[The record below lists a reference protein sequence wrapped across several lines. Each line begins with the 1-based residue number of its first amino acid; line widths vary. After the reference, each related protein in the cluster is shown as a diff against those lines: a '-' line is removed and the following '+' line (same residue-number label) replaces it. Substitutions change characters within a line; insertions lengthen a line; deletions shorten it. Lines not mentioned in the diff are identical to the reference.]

1 MPFST
6 ETEQIKKF
14 ENDEVAQH
22 YFEVLRT
29 LISKKSIFAQQVGL
43 QEVANY
49 LGEIFTAAGAKV
61 MIDDSYTAPFV
72 LAEFLSSNPAAKTII
87 FYNHYDTVPAD
98 DDQPWTNDPFTLSVH
113 YGVMYGR
120 GVDDDKG
127 HITARLT
134 AVRKYIREHGD
145 LPVNIIF
152 MMEGAEESASTDLD
166 KYLAKHRKRLRGA
179 DLLVWEQ
186 GSRNN
191 LGQLEISGGNKGI
204 VTFDMTVKSA
214 DVDIHSSFGGVINS
228 APWYLLNAL
237 SSLRSP
243 DGRILVEGIHEQV
256 QEPNERELAL
266 IEEYA
271 LRTPEEL
278 SQVYGLKLPV
288 LLDGRKEFL
297 RRFYFE
303 PSLNIEGFGSGY
315 QGQGVK
321 TILPSDAQAKME
333 VRLVPGLVP
342 QDVLDKIRQQLD
354 KNGYPAVEL
363 TYTLGEMS
371 YRSDMSAPSI
381 LNLIELAKDYYQEG
395 VSVLPTSAGTGP
407 MHTVYEA
414 LEVPMAAFGL
424 GNANSR
430 DHGGDENVKIAD
442 YYTHIELIQDLIG
455 SYRQAN

>member
-6 ETEQIKKF
+6 ESEQIKKF

-29 LISKKSIFAQQVGL
+29 LISKKSIFAQQIGL
-43 QEVANY
+43 KEVATY

-72 LAEFLSSNPAAKTII
+72 LAEFQSDNPEAKTII
-87 FYNHYDTVPAD
+87 FYHHYDTVPAD
-98 DDQPWTNDPFTLSVH
+98 NDQPWTNDPFTLSVH

-134 AVRKYIREHGD
+134 AVRKYIREQGS

-166 KYLAKHRKRLRGA
+166 KYLTKHKKQLRGA

-186 GSRNN
+186 GTRNN

-204 VTFDMTVKSA
+204 VTFDMSVRSA
-214 DVDIHSSFGGVINS
+214 EVDIHSSYGGVINS
-228 APWYLLNAL
+228 ASWYLMDAI
-237 SSLRSP
+237 SSLRSA
-243 DGRILVEGIHEQV
+243 DGRILVEGIYEQV

-266 IEEYA
+266 IAQYA
-271 LRTPEEL
+271 LKTPEEL
-278 SQVYGLKLPV
+278 KEIYGLQLPV
-288 LLDGRKEFL
+288 LKEDRQEFL

-303 PSLNIEGFGSGY
+303 PAINIEGFGSGY

-321 TILPSDAQAKME
+321 TILPAYASAKME
-333 VRLVPGLVP
+333 VRLVPGLEP
-342 QDVLDKIRQQLD
+342 HDVLDKISKQLD
-354 KNGYPAVEL
+354 KNGYDKVEL

-381 LNLIELAKDYYQEG
+381 LNVIELAKDFYPEG
-395 VSVLPTSAGTGP
+395 ISVLPTSAGTGP
-407 MHTVYEA
+407 MHTVFEA

-442 YYTHIELIQDLIG
+442 YYTHIELIKELIR
-455 SYRQAN
+455 SYEQ

>member
-29 LISKKSIFAQQVGL
+29 LISKKSIFAQQIGL

-72 LAEFLSSNPAAKTII
+72 LAEFLSSNPAAKTVI

-134 AVRKYIREHGD
+134 AVRKYVREHGD

-166 KYLAKHRKRLRGA
+166 KYLAKHRKRLQGA

-228 APWYLLNAL
+228 ASWYLLNAL

-288 LLDGRKEFL
+288 LLDERKEFL

-333 VRLVPGLVP
+333 VRLVPGLEP
-342 QDVLDKIRQQLD
+342 EDVLDKIRQQLD
-354 KNGYPAVEL
+354 KNGYPAVKL

-381 LNLIELAKDYYQEG
+381 LNLIELAKDFYREG
-395 VSVLPTSAGTGP
+395 ISVLPTSAGTGP

-455 SYRQAN
+455 SYRQAD

>member
-6 ETEQIKKF
+6 ESEQIKKF
-14 ENDEVAQH
+14 ENDEVTQH

-29 LISKKSIFAQQVGL
+29 LISKKSIFAQQIGL
-43 QEVANY
+43 EEVATY

-72 LAEFLSSNPAAKTII
+72 LAEFQSDNPEAKTII
-87 FYNHYDTVPAD
+87 FYHHYDTVPAD
-98 DDQPWTNDPFTLSVH
+98 NDQPWTNDPFTLSVH

-134 AVRKYIREHGD
+134 AVRKYIREHGS

-166 KYLAKHRKRLRGA
+166 KYLAKHKRHLRGA

-186 GSRNN
+186 GTRNN

-204 VTFDMTVKSA
+204 VTFDMSVRSA
-214 DVDIHSSFGGVINS
+214 EVDIHSSYGGVINS
-228 APWYLLNAL
+228 ASWYLMDAI
-237 SSLRSP
+237 SSLRSA
-243 DGRILVEGIHEQV
+243 DGRILVEGIYEQV

-266 IEEYA
+266 IAQYA
-271 LRTPEEL
+271 LKTPEEL
-278 SQVYGLKLPV
+278 KEIYGLQLPV
-288 LLDGRKEFL
+288 LKEDRQEFL

-303 PSLNIEGFGSGY
+303 PAINIEGFGSGY

-321 TILPSDAQAKME
+321 TILPAYASAKME
-333 VRLVPGLVP
+333 VRLVPGLEP
-342 QDVLDKIRQQLD
+342 HDVLDKIRKQLD
-354 KNGYPAVEL
+354 KNGYDKVEL

-381 LNLIELAKDYYQEG
+381 LNVIELAKDFYPEG
-395 VSVLPTSAGTGP
+395 ISVLPTSAGTGP
-407 MHTVYEA
+407 MHTVFEA

-442 YYTHIELIQDLIG
+442 YYTHIELIKELIR
-455 SYRQAN
+455 SYEQ

>member
-6 ETEQIKKF
+6 ESEQIKKF

-29 LISKKSIFAQQVGL
+29 LISKKSIFAQQIGL
-43 QEVANY
+43 KEVATY

-72 LAEFLSSNPAAKTII
+72 LAEFQSDNPEAKTII
-87 FYNHYDTVPAD
+87 FYHHYDTVPAD
-98 DDQPWTNDPFTLSVH
+98 NDQPWTNDPFTLSVH

-134 AVRKYIREHGD
+134 AVRKYIRENGS

-166 KYLAKHRKRLRGA
+166 KYLAKHKKHLRGA

-186 GSRNN
+186 GTRNN

-204 VTFDMTVKSA
+204 VTFDMSVRSA
-214 DVDIHSSFGGVINS
+214 EVDIHSSYGGIINS
-228 APWYLLNAL
+228 ASWYLMDAI
-237 SSLRSP
+237 SSLRSA
-243 DGRILVEGIHEQV
+243 DGRILVEGIYEQV

-266 IEEYA
+266 IAQYA
-271 LRTPEEL
+271 LKTPEEL
-278 SQVYGLKLPV
+278 KEIYGLQLPV
-288 LLDGRKEFL
+288 LKEDRQEFL

-303 PSLNIEGFGSGY
+303 PAINIEGFGSGY

-321 TILPSDAQAKME
+321 TILPAYASAKME
-333 VRLVPGLVP
+333 VRLVPGLEP
-342 QDVLDKIRQQLD
+342 HDVLDKIRKQLD
-354 KNGYPAVEL
+354 KNGYDRVEL

-381 LNLIELAKDYYQEG
+381 LNVIELAKDFYPEG
-395 VSVLPTSAGTGP
+395 ISVLPTSAGTGP
-407 MHTVYEA
+407 MHTVFEA

-442 YYTHIELIQDLIG
+442 YYTHIELIKELIR
-455 SYRQAN
+455 SYEQ

>member
-6 ETEQIKKF
+6 ESEQIKKF

-29 LISKKSIFAQQVGL
+29 LISKKSIFAQQIGL
-43 QEVANY
+43 KEVATY

-72 LAEFLSSNPAAKTII
+72 LAEFQSDNPEAKTII
-87 FYNHYDTVPAD
+87 FYHHYDTVPAD
-98 DDQPWTNDPFTLSVH
+98 NDQPWTNDPFTLSVH

-134 AVRKYIREHGD
+134 AVRKYIREQGS

-166 KYLAKHRKRLRGA
+166 KYLAKHKKHLRGA

-186 GSRNN
+186 GTRNN

-204 VTFDMTVKSA
+204 VTFDMSVRSA
-214 DVDIHSSFGGVINS
+214 EVDIHSSYGGVINS
-228 APWYLLNAL
+228 ASWYLMDAI
-237 SSLRSP
+237 SSLRSA
-243 DGRILVEGIHEQV
+243 DGRILVEGIYEQV

-266 IEEYA
+266 IAQYA
-271 LRTPEEL
+271 LKTPEEL
-278 SQVYGLKLPV
+278 KEIYGLQLPV
-288 LLDGRKEFL
+288 LKEDRQEFL

-303 PSLNIEGFGSGY
+303 PAINIEGFGSGY

-321 TILPSDAQAKME
+321 TILPAYASAKME
-333 VRLVPGLVP
+333 VRLVPGLEP
-342 QDVLDKIRQQLD
+342 HDVLDKIRKQLD
-354 KNGYPAVEL
+354 KNGYDKVEL

-381 LNLIELAKDYYQEG
+381 LNVIELAKDFYPEG
-395 VSVLPTSAGTGP
+395 ISVLPTSAGTGP
-407 MHTVYEA
+407 MHTVFEA

-442 YYTHIELIQDLIG
+442 YYTHIELIKELIR
-455 SYRQAN
+455 SYEQ

>member
-6 ETEQIKKF
+6 ESEQIKKF

-29 LISKKSIFAQQVGL
+29 LISKKSIFAQQIGL
-43 QEVANY
+43 KKVATY

-72 LAEFLSSNPAAKTII
+72 LAEFQSDNPKAKTII
-87 FYNHYDTVPAD
+87 FYHHYDTVPAD
-98 DDQPWTNDPFTLSVH
+98 NDQPWTNDPFTLSVH

-134 AVRKYIREHGD
+134 AVRKYIREHGS

-166 KYLAKHRKRLRGA
+166 KYLVKHKKHLRGA

-186 GSRNN
+186 GTRNN

-204 VTFDMTVKSA
+204 VTFDMSVRSA
-214 DVDIHSSFGGVINS
+214 EVDIHSSYGGVINS
-228 APWYLLNAL
+228 ASWYLMDAI
-237 SSLRSP
+237 SSLRSV
-243 DGRILVEGIHEQV
+243 DGRILVEGIYEQV

-266 IEEYA
+266 IAQYA
-271 LRTPEEL
+271 LKTPEEL
-278 SQVYGLKLPV
+278 KEIYGLQLPV
-288 LLDGRKEFL
+288 LKEDRQEFL

-303 PSLNIEGFGSGY
+303 PAINIEGFGSGY

-321 TILPSDAQAKME
+321 TILPAYASAKME
-333 VRLVPGLVP
+333 VRLVPGLEP
-342 QDVLDKIRQQLD
+342 HDVLDKIRKQLD
-354 KNGYPAVEL
+354 KNGYDKVEL

-381 LNLIELAKDYYQEG
+381 LNVIELAKDFYPEG
-395 VSVLPTSAGTGP
+395 ISVLPTSAGTGP
-407 MHTVYEA
+407 MHTVFEA

-442 YYTHIELIQDLIG
+442 YYTHIELIKELIR
-455 SYRQAN
+455 SYEQ

>member
-6 ETEQIKKF
+6 ESEQIKKF

-29 LISKKSIFAQQVGL
+29 LISKKSIFAQQIGL
-43 QEVANY
+43 KEVATY

-72 LAEFLSSNPAAKTII
+72 LAEFQSDNPEAKTII
-87 FYNHYDTVPAD
+87 FYHHYDTVPAD
-98 DDQPWTNDPFTLSVH
+98 NDQPWTNDPFTLSVH
-113 YGVMYGR
+113 YGVIYGR

-134 AVRKYIREHGD
+134 AVRKYIREHGS

-166 KYLAKHRKRLRGA
+166 KYLAKHKKHLRGA

-186 GSRNN
+186 GTRNN

-204 VTFDMTVKSA
+204 VTFDMSVRSA
-214 DVDIHSSFGGVINS
+214 EVDIHSSYGGVINS
-228 APWYLLNAL
+228 ASWYLMDAI
-237 SSLRSP
+237 SSLRSA
-243 DGRILVEGIHEQV
+243 DGRILVEGIYEQV

-266 IEEYA
+266 IAQYA
-271 LRTPEEL
+271 LKTPEEL
-278 SQVYGLKLPV
+278 KEIYGLQLPV
-288 LLDGRKEFL
+288 LKEDRQEFL

-303 PSLNIEGFGSGY
+303 PAINIEGFGSGY

-321 TILPSDAQAKME
+321 TILPAYASAKME
-333 VRLVPGLVP
+333 VRLVPGLEP
-342 QDVLDKIRQQLD
+342 HDVLDKIRKQLD
-354 KNGYPAVEL
+354 KNGYDKVEL

-381 LNLIELAKDYYQEG
+381 LNVIELAKDFYPEG
-395 VSVLPTSAGTGP
+395 ISVLPTSAGTGP
-407 MHTVYEA
+407 MHTVFEA

-442 YYTHIELIQDLIG
+442 YYTHIELIKELIR
-455 SYRQAN
+455 SYEQ

>member
-6 ETEQIKKF
+6 ESEQIKKF

-29 LISKKSIFAQQVGL
+29 LISKKSIFAQQIGL
-43 QEVANY
+43 KEVATY

-72 LAEFLSSNPAAKTII
+72 LAEFQSDNPEARTII
-87 FYNHYDTVPAD
+87 FYHHYDTVPAD
-98 DDQPWTNDPFTLSVH
+98 NDQPWTNDPFTLSVH

-134 AVRKYIREHGD
+134 AVRKYIREHGS

-166 KYLAKHRKRLRGA
+166 KYLAKHKKHLRGA

-186 GSRNN
+186 GTRNN

-204 VTFDMTVKSA
+204 VTFDMSVSSA
-214 DVDIHSSFGGVINS
+214 EVDIHSSYGGVINS
-228 APWYLLNAL
+228 ASWYLMDAI
-237 SSLRSP
+237 SSLRSA
-243 DGRILVEGIHEQV
+243 DGQILVEGIYEQV

-266 IEEYA
+266 IAQYA
-271 LRTPEEL
+271 LKTPEEL
-278 SQVYGLKLPV
+278 KEIYGLQLPV
-288 LLDGRKEFL
+288 LKEDRQEFL

-303 PSLNIEGFGSGY
+303 PAINIEGFGSGY

-321 TILPSDAQAKME
+321 TILPAYASAKME
-333 VRLVPGLVP
+333 VRLVPGLEP
-342 QDVLDKIRQQLD
+342 HNVLDKIRKQLD
-354 KNGYPAVEL
+354 KNGYDKVEL

-381 LNLIELAKDYYQEG
+381 LNVIELAKDFYPEG
-395 VSVLPTSAGTGP
+395 ISVLPTSAGTGP
-407 MHTVYEA
+407 MHTVFEA

-442 YYTHIELIQDLIG
+442 YYTHIELIKELIR
-455 SYRQAN
+455 SYEQ

>member
-6 ETEQIKKF
+6 ESEQIKKF

-29 LISKKSIFAQQVGL
+29 LISKKSIFAQQIGL
-43 QEVANY
+43 KEVATY

-72 LAEFLSSNPAAKTII
+72 LAEFQSDNPEAKTII
-87 FYNHYDTVPAD
+87 FYHHYDTVPAD
-98 DDQPWTNDPFTLSVH
+98 NDQPWTNDPFTLSVH

-134 AVRKYIREHGD
+134 AVRKYIREHGS
-145 LPVNIIF
+145 LPVNIVF

-166 KYLAKHRKRLRGA
+166 KYLAKHKKRLRGA

-186 GSRNN
+186 GTRNN

-204 VTFDMTVKSA
+204 VTFDMSVRSA
-214 DVDIHSSFGGVINS
+214 EVDIHSSYGGIINS
-228 APWYLLNAL
+228 ASWYLMDAI
-237 SSLRSP
+237 SSLRSA
-243 DGRILVEGIHEQV
+243 DGRILVEGIYEQV

-266 IEEYA
+266 IDQYA
-271 LRTPEEL
+271 LKTPEEL
-278 SQVYGLKLPV
+278 KEIYGLQLPV
-288 LLDGRKEFL
+288 LKEDRQEFL

-303 PSLNIEGFGSGY
+303 PAINIEGFGSGY

-321 TILPSDAQAKME
+321 TILPAHASAKME
-333 VRLVPGLVP
+333 VRLVPGLEP
-342 QDVLDKIRQQLD
+342 YDVLDKIRKQLD
-354 KNGYPAVEL
+354 KNGYDQVEL

-371 YRSDMSAPSI
+371 YRSNMSAPSI
-381 LNLIELAKDYYQEG
+381 LNVIELAKDFYPEG
-395 VSVLPTSAGTGP
+395 ISVLPTSAGTGP
-407 MHTVYEA
+407 MHTVFEA

-442 YYTHIELIQDLIG
+442 YYTHIELIKELIR
-455 SYRQAN
+455 SYEQ

>member
-6 ETEQIKKF
+6 ESEQIKKF

-29 LISKKSIFAQQVGL
+29 LISKKSIFAQQIGL
-43 QEVANY
+43 KEVATY

-61 MIDDSYTAPFV
+61 TIDDSYTAPFV
-72 LAEFLSSNPAAKTII
+72 LAEFQSDNPEAKTII
-87 FYNHYDTVPAD
+87 FYHHYDTVPAD
-98 DDQPWTNDPFTLSVH
+98 NDQPWTNDPFTLSVH

-134 AVRKYIREHGD
+134 AVRKYIREQGS

-166 KYLAKHRKRLRGA
+166 KYLAKHKKHLRGA

-186 GSRNN
+186 GTRNN

-204 VTFDMTVKSA
+204 VTFDMSVRSA
-214 DVDIHSSFGGVINS
+214 EVDIHSSYGGIINS
-228 APWYLLNAL
+228 ASWYLMDAI
-237 SSLRSP
+237 SSLRSA
-243 DGRILVEGIHEQV
+243 DGRILVEGIYEQV

-266 IEEYA
+266 IAQYA
-271 LRTPEEL
+271 LKTPEEL
-278 SQVYGLKLPV
+278 KEIYGLQLPV
-288 LLDGRKEFL
+288 LKEDRQEFL

-303 PSLNIEGFGSGY
+303 PAINIEGFGSGY

-321 TILPSDAQAKME
+321 TILPAYASAKME
-333 VRLVPGLVP
+333 VRLVPGLEP
-342 QDVLDKIRQQLD
+342 HDVLDKIRKQLD
-354 KNGYPAVEL
+354 KNGYDKVEL

-381 LNLIELAKDYYQEG
+381 LNVIELAKDFYPEG
-395 VSVLPTSAGTGP
+395 ISVLPTSAGTGP
-407 MHTVYEA
+407 MHTVFEA

-442 YYTHIELIQDLIG
+442 YYTHIELIKELIR
-455 SYRQAN
+455 SYEQ

>member
-98 DDQPWTNDPFTLSVH
+98 DDQPWTNNPFTLSVH

-166 KYLAKHRKRLRGA
+166 KYLSKHRKRLRGA

-204 VTFDMTVKSA
+204 VTFDMTIKSA

-228 APWYLLNAL
+228 ASWYLLNAL

-243 DGRILVEGIHEQV
+243 DGHILVEGIYEQV
-256 QEPNERELAL
+256 QEPNEREMAL

-288 LLDGRKEFL
+288 LLDERKEFL

-321 TILPSDAQAKME
+321 TILPSEAQAKME
-333 VRLVPGLVP
+333 VRLVPGLEP
-342 QDVLDKIRQQLD
+342 EDVLDKIRQQLD
-354 KNGYPAVEL
+354 KNGYPAVKL

-395 VSVLPTSAGTGP
+395 ISVLPTSAGTGP

-442 YYTHIELIQDLIG
+442 YYTHIELIQELIG
-455 SYRQAN
+455 SYRRAD

>member
-6 ETEQIKKF
+6 ESEQIKKF

-29 LISKKSIFAQQVGL
+29 LISKKSIFAQQIGL
-43 QEVANY
+43 KEVATY

-72 LAEFLSSNPAAKTII
+72 LAEFQSDNPEAKTII

-98 DDQPWTNDPFTLSVH
+98 NDQPWTNDPFTLSVH

-134 AVRKYIREHGD
+134 AVRKYIREHGS

-166 KYLAKHRKRLRGA
+166 KYLAKHKKHLRGA

-186 GSRNN
+186 GTRNN

-204 VTFDMTVKSA
+204 VTFDMSVRSA
-214 DVDIHSSFGGVINS
+214 EVDIHSSYGGVINS
-228 APWYLLNAL
+228 ASWYLMDAI
-237 SSLRSP
+237 SSLRSA
-243 DGRILVEGIHEQV
+243 DGRILVEGIYEQV

-266 IEEYA
+266 IAQYA
-271 LRTPEEL
+271 LKTPEEL
-278 SQVYGLKLPV
+278 KEIYGLQLPV
-288 LLDGRKEFL
+288 LKEDRQEFL

-303 PSLNIEGFGSGY
+303 PAINIEGFGSGY

-321 TILPSDAQAKME
+321 TILPAYASAKME
-333 VRLVPGLVP
+333 VRLVPGLEP
-342 QDVLDKIRQQLD
+342 HDVLDKIRKQLD
-354 KNGYPAVEL
+354 KNGYGKVEL

-381 LNLIELAKDYYQEG
+381 LNVIELAKDFYPEG
-395 VSVLPTSAGTGP
+395 ISVLPTSAGTGP
-407 MHTVYEA
+407 MHTVFEA

-442 YYTHIELIQDLIG
+442 YYTHIELIKELIR
-455 SYRQAN
+455 SYEQ

>member
-6 ETEQIKKF
+6 ESEQIKKF

-29 LISKKSIFAQQVGL
+29 LISKKSIFAQQIGL
-43 QEVANY
+43 KEVAAY

-72 LAEFLSSNPAAKTII
+72 LAEFQSDNPEAKTII
-87 FYNHYDTVPAD
+87 FYHHYDTVPAD
-98 DDQPWTNDPFTLSVH
+98 NDQPWTNDPFTLSVH

-134 AVRKYIREHGD
+134 AVRKYIREHGS

-166 KYLAKHRKRLRGA
+166 KYLAKHKKHLRGA

-186 GSRNN
+186 GTRNN

-204 VTFDMTVKSA
+204 VTFDMSVRSA
-214 DVDIHSSFGGVINS
+214 EVDIHSSYGGVINS
-228 APWYLLNAL
+228 ASWYLMDAI
-237 SSLRSP
+237 SSLRSA
-243 DGRILVEGIHEQV
+243 DGRILVEGIYEQV

-266 IEEYA
+266 IAQYA
-271 LRTPEEL
+271 LKTPEEL
-278 SQVYGLKLPV
+278 KEIYGLQLPV
-288 LLDGRKEFL
+288 LKEDRQEFL

-303 PSLNIEGFGSGY
+303 PAINIEGFGSGY

-321 TILPSDAQAKME
+321 TILPAYASAKME
-333 VRLVPGLVP
+333 VRLVPGLEP
-342 QDVLDKIRQQLD
+342 HDVLDKIRKQLD
-354 KNGYPAVEL
+354 KNGYDKVEL

-381 LNLIELAKDYYQEG
+381 LNVIELAKDFYPEG
-395 VSVLPTSAGTGP
+395 ISVLPTSAGTGP
-407 MHTVYEA
+407 MHTVFEA

-442 YYTHIELIQDLIG
+442 YYTHIELIKELIR
-455 SYRQAN
+455 SYEQ

>member
-61 MIDDSYTAPFV
+61 MIDDSYTAPFI

-179 DLLVWEQ
+179 DLLIWEQ
-186 GSRNN
+186 GSCNN

-228 APWYLLNAL
+228 ASWYLLNAL

-243 DGRILVEGIHEQV
+243 DGRILVEGIYELV

-266 IEEYA
+266 IEQYA
-271 LRTPEEL
+271 LRTPAEL

-288 LLDGRKEFL
+288 LLDERKEFL

-333 VRLVPGLVP
+333 VRLVPGLEP
-342 QDVLDKIRQQLD
+342 QDALDKIHQQLD

-395 VSVLPTSAGTGP
+395 ISVLPTSAGTGP
-407 MHTVYEA
+407 MYTVYEA

-442 YYTHIELIQDLIG
+442 YYTHIELIQELIG
-455 SYRQAN
+455 SYRRAD

>member
-6 ETEQIKKF
+6 ESEQIKKF

-29 LISKKSIFAQQVGL
+29 LISKKSIFAQQIGL
-43 QEVANY
+43 KEVATY

-72 LAEFLSSNPAAKTII
+72 LAEFQSDNPEAKTII
-87 FYNHYDTVPAD
+87 FYHHYDTVPAD
-98 DDQPWTNDPFTLSVH
+98 NDQPWTNDPFTLSVH

-134 AVRKYIREHGD
+134 AVRKYIREHGS

-166 KYLAKHRKRLRGA
+166 KYLAKHKKHLRGA

-186 GSRNN
+186 GTRNN

-204 VTFDMTVKSA
+204 VTFDMSVRSA
-214 DVDIHSSFGGVINS
+214 EVDIHSSYGGVINS
-228 APWYLLNAL
+228 ASWYLMDAI
-237 SSLRSP
+237 SSLRSV
-243 DGRILVEGIHEQV
+243 DGRILVEGIYEQV

-266 IEEYA
+266 IAQYA
-271 LRTPEEL
+271 LKTPEEL
-278 SQVYGLKLPV
+278 KEIYGLQLPV
-288 LLDGRKEFL
+288 LKEDRQEFL

-303 PSLNIEGFGSGY
+303 PAINIEGFGSGY

-321 TILPSDAQAKME
+321 TILPAYASAKME
-333 VRLVPGLVP
+333 VRLVPGLEP
-342 QDVLDKIRQQLD
+342 HDVLDKIRKQLD
-354 KNGYPAVEL
+354 KNGYDKVEL

-381 LNLIELAKDYYQEG
+381 LNVIELAKDFYPEG
-395 VSVLPTSAGTGP
+395 ISVLPTSAGTGP
-407 MHTVYEA
+407 MHTVFEA

-442 YYTHIELIQDLIG
+442 YYTHIELIKELIR
-455 SYRQAN
+455 SYEQ

>member
-14 ENDEVAQH
+14 EHDEVAQH

-228 APWYLLNAL
+228 ASWYLLNAL

-243 DGRILVEGIHEQV
+243 DGRILVEGIHEQI
-256 QEPNERELAL
+256 QAPNERELAL

-288 LLDGRKEFL
+288 LLDERKEFL

-333 VRLVPGLVP
+333 VRLVPGLEP
-342 QDVLDKIRQQLD
+342 EDVLDKIRQQLD
-354 KNGYPAVEL
+354 KNGYPAVKL

-395 VSVLPTSAGTGP
+395 ISVLPTSAGTGP

-442 YYTHIELIQDLIG
+442 YYTHIELIQELIG
-455 SYRQAN
+455 SYRRAD

>member
-6 ETEQIKKF
+6 ESEQIKKF

-29 LISKKSIFAQQVGL
+29 LISKKSIFAQQIGL
-43 QEVANY
+43 KEVATY

-72 LAEFLSSNPAAKTII
+72 LAEFQSDNPEAKTII
-87 FYNHYDTVPAD
+87 FYHHYDTVPAD
-98 DDQPWTNDPFTLSVH
+98 NDQPWTNDPFTLSVH

-134 AVRKYIREHGD
+134 AVRKYIREHGS

-166 KYLAKHRKRLRGA
+166 KYLAKHKRHLRGA

-186 GSRNN
+186 GTRNN

-204 VTFDMTVKSA
+204 VTFDMSVRSA
-214 DVDIHSSFGGVINS
+214 EVDIHSSYGGVINS
-228 APWYLLNAL
+228 ASWYLMDAI
-237 SSLRSP
+237 SSLRSA
-243 DGRILVEGIHEQV
+243 DGQILVEGIYEQV

-266 IEEYA
+266 IAQYA
-271 LRTPEEL
+271 LKTPEEL
-278 SQVYGLKLPV
+278 KEIYGLQLPV
-288 LLDGRKEFL
+288 LKEDRQEFL

-303 PSLNIEGFGSGY
+303 PAINIEGFGSGY

-321 TILPSDAQAKME
+321 TILPAYASAKME
-333 VRLVPGLVP
+333 VRLVPGLEP
-342 QDVLDKIRQQLD
+342 HDVLDKIRKQLD
-354 KNGYPAVEL
+354 KNGYDKVEL

-381 LNLIELAKDYYQEG
+381 LNVIELAKDFYPEG
-395 VSVLPTSAGTGP
+395 ISVLPTSAGTGP
-407 MHTVYEA
+407 MHTVFEA

-442 YYTHIELIQDLIG
+442 YYTHIELIKELIR
-455 SYRQAN
+455 SYEQ

>member
-6 ETEQIKKF
+6 ESEQIKKF

-29 LISKKSIFAQQVGL
+29 LISKKSIFAQQIGL
-43 QEVANY
+43 KEVATY
-49 LGEIFTAAGAKV
+49 LGEIFTAVGAKV

-72 LAEFLSSNPAAKTII
+72 LAEFQSDNPEAKTII
-87 FYNHYDTVPAD
+87 FYHHYDTVPAD
-98 DDQPWTNDPFTLSVH
+98 NDQPWTNDPFTLSVH

-134 AVRKYIREHGD
+134 AVRKYIRENGS

-166 KYLAKHRKRLRGA
+166 KYLAKHKKHLRGA

-186 GSRNN
+186 GTRNN

-204 VTFDMTVKSA
+204 VTFDMSVRSA
-214 DVDIHSSFGGVINS
+214 EVDIHSSYGGVINS
-228 APWYLLNAL
+228 ASWYLMDAI
-237 SSLRSP
+237 SSLRSA
-243 DGRILVEGIHEQV
+243 DGRILVEGIYEQV

-266 IEEYA
+266 IAQYA
-271 LRTPEEL
+271 LKTPEEL
-278 SQVYGLKLPV
+278 KEIYGLQLPV
-288 LLDGRKEFL
+288 LKEDRQEFL

-303 PSLNIEGFGSGY
+303 PAINIEGFGSGY

-321 TILPSDAQAKME
+321 TILPAYASAKME
-333 VRLVPGLVP
+333 VRLVPGIEP
-342 QDVLDKIRQQLD
+342 HDVLDKIRKQLD
-354 KNGYPAVEL
+354 KNGYDKVEL

-381 LNLIELAKDYYQEG
+381 LNVIELAKDFYPEG
-395 VSVLPTSAGTGP
+395 ISVLPTSAGTGP
-407 MHTVYEA
+407 MHTVFEA

-442 YYTHIELIQDLIG
+442 YYTHIELIKELIR
-455 SYRQAN
+455 SYEQ

>member
-72 LAEFLSSNPAAKTII
+72 LAEFLSSNPAAKTVI

-134 AVRKYIREHGD
+134 AVRKYVREHGD

-228 APWYLLNAL
+228 ASWYLLNAL

-288 LLDGRKEFL
+288 LLDERKEFL
-297 RRFYFE
+297 RRFCFE

-333 VRLVPGLVP
+333 VRLVPGLEP
-342 QDVLDKIRQQLD
+342 EDVLDKIRQQLD

-414 LEVPMAAFGL
+414 VEVPMAAFGL

-455 SYRQAN
+455 SYRQAD

>member
-6 ETEQIKKF
+6 ESEQIKKF

-29 LISKKSIFAQQVGL
+29 LISKKSIFAQQIGL
-43 QEVANY
+43 KEVATY

-72 LAEFLSSNPAAKTII
+72 LAEFQSDNPEAKTII

-98 DDQPWTNDPFTLSVH
+98 NDQPWTNDPFTLSVH

-134 AVRKYIREHGD
+134 AVRKYIREQGS

-166 KYLAKHRKRLRGA
+166 KYLAKHKKRLRGA

-186 GSRNN
+186 GTRNN

-204 VTFDMTVKSA
+204 VTFDMSVRSA
-214 DVDIHSSFGGVINS
+214 EVDIHSSYGGIINS
-228 APWYLLNAL
+228 ASWYLMDAI
-237 SSLRSP
+237 SSLRSA
-243 DGRILVEGIHEQV
+243 DGRILVEGIYEQV

-266 IEEYA
+266 IAQYA
-271 LRTPEEL
+271 LKTPEEL
-278 SQVYGLKLPV
+278 KEIYGLQLPV
-288 LLDGRKEFL
+288 LKEDRQEFL

-303 PSLNIEGFGSGY
+303 PAINIEGFGSGY

-321 TILPSDAQAKME
+321 TILPAHASAKME
-333 VRLVPGLVP
+333 VRLVPGLEP
-342 QDVLDKIRQQLD
+342 HDVLDKIRKQLD
-354 KNGYPAVEL
+354 KNGYDRVEL

-381 LNLIELAKDYYQEG
+381 LNVIELAKDFYPEG
-395 VSVLPTSAGTGP
+395 ISVLPTSAGTGP
-407 MHTVYEA
+407 MHTVFEA

-442 YYTHIELIQDLIG
+442 YYTHIELIKELIR
-455 SYRQAN
+455 SYEQ

>member
-6 ETEQIKKF
+6 ESEQIKKF

-29 LISKKSIFAQQVGL
+29 LISKKSIFAQQIGL
-43 QEVANY
+43 KEVATY

-72 LAEFLSSNPAAKTII
+72 LAEFQSDNPEAKTII
-87 FYNHYDTVPAD
+87 FYHHYDTVPAD
-98 DDQPWTNDPFTLSVH
+98 NDQPWTNDPFTLSVH

-134 AVRKYIREHGD
+134 AVRKYIRENGS

-166 KYLAKHRKRLRGA
+166 KYLAKHKKHLWGA

-186 GSRNN
+186 GTRNN

-204 VTFDMTVKSA
+204 VTFDMSVRSA
-214 DVDIHSSFGGVINS
+214 EVDIHSSYGGVINS
-228 APWYLLNAL
+228 ASWYLMDAI
-237 SSLRSP
+237 SSLRSA
-243 DGRILVEGIHEQV
+243 DSRILVEGIYEQV

-266 IEEYA
+266 IAQYA
-271 LRTPEEL
+271 LKTPEEL
-278 SQVYGLKLPV
+278 KEIYGLQLPV
-288 LLDGRKEFL
+288 LKEDRQEFL

-303 PSLNIEGFGSGY
+303 PAINIEGFGSGY

-321 TILPSDAQAKME
+321 TILPAYASAKME
-333 VRLVPGLVP
+333 VRLVPGLEP
-342 QDVLDKIRQQLD
+342 HDVLDKIRKQLD
-354 KNGYPAVEL
+354 KNGYDKVEL

-381 LNLIELAKDYYQEG
+381 LNVIELAKDFYPEG
-395 VSVLPTSAGTGP
+395 ISVLPTSAGTGP
-407 MHTVYEA
+407 MHTVFEA

-442 YYTHIELIQDLIG
+442 YYTHIELIKELIR
-455 SYRQAN
+455 SYEQ

>member
-61 MIDDSYTAPFV
+61 MIDDSYTAPFI

-228 APWYLLNAL
+228 ASWYLLNAL

-243 DGRILVEGIHEQV
+243 DGRILVEGIHEQI

-288 LLDGRKEFL
+288 LLDERKAFL

-321 TILPSDAQAKME
+321 TILPSEAQAKME
-333 VRLVPGLVP
+333 VRLVPGLEP
-342 QDVLDKIRQQLD
+342 KDVLDKIRQQLD

>member
-6 ETEQIKKF
+6 ESEQIKKF

-29 LISKKSIFAQQVGL
+29 LISKKSIFAQQIGL
-43 QEVANY
+43 KEVATY

-72 LAEFLSSNPAAKTII
+72 LAEFQSDNPEAKTII
-87 FYNHYDTVPAD
+87 FYHHYDTVPAD
-98 DDQPWTNDPFTLSVH
+98 NDQPWTNDPFTLSVH

-134 AVRKYIREHGD
+134 AVRKYIREHGS

-166 KYLAKHRKRLRGA
+166 KYLAKHKKHLRGA

-186 GSRNN
+186 GTRNN

-204 VTFDMTVKSA
+204 VTFDMSVRSA
-214 DVDIHSSFGGVINS
+214 EVDIHSSYGGVINS
-228 APWYLLNAL
+228 ASWYLMDAI
-237 SSLRSP
+237 SSLRSV
-243 DGRILVEGIHEQV
+243 DGRILVEGIYEQV
-256 QEPNERELAL
+256 EEPNERELAL
-266 IEEYA
+266 IAQYA
-271 LRTPEEL
+271 LKTPEEL
-278 SQVYGLKLPV
+278 KEIYGLQLPV
-288 LLDGRKEFL
+288 LKEERQEFL

-303 PSLNIEGFGSGY
+303 PAINIEGFGSGY

-321 TILPSDAQAKME
+321 TILPAYASAKME
-333 VRLVPGLVP
+333 VRLVPGLEP
-342 QDVLDKIRQQLD
+342 HDVLDKIRKQLD
-354 KNGYPAVEL
+354 KNGYDKIEL

-381 LNLIELAKDYYQEG
+381 LNVIELAKDFYPEG
-395 VSVLPTSAGTGP
+395 ISVLPTSAGTGP
-407 MHTVYEA
+407 MHTVFEA

-442 YYTHIELIQDLIG
+442 YYTHIELIKELIR
-455 SYRQAN
+455 SYEQ

>member
-6 ETEQIKKF
+6 ESEQIKKF

-29 LISKKSIFAQQVGL
+29 LISKKSIFAQQIGL
-43 QEVANY
+43 KEVATY

-72 LAEFLSSNPAAKTII
+72 LAEFQSDNPEAKTII

-98 DDQPWTNDPFTLSVH
+98 NDQPWTNDPFTLSIH

-134 AVRKYIREHGD
+134 AVRKYIREQGS

-166 KYLAKHRKRLRGA
+166 KYLAKHKKRLRGA

-186 GSRNN
+186 GTRNN

-204 VTFDMTVKSA
+204 VTFDMSVRSA
-214 DVDIHSSFGGVINS
+214 EVDIHSSYGGVINS
-228 APWYLLNAL
+228 ASWYLMDAI
-237 SSLRSP
+237 SSLRSA
-243 DGRILVEGIHEQV
+243 DGRILVEGIYEQV
-256 QEPNERELAL
+256 EEPNERELAL
-266 IEEYA
+266 IDQYA
-271 LRTPEEL
+271 LKTPEEL
-278 SQVYGLKLPV
+278 KEIYGLQLPV
-288 LLDGRKEFL
+288 LKEERQEFL

-303 PSLNIEGFGSGY
+303 PAINIEGFGSGY

-321 TILPSDAQAKME
+321 TILPAHASAKME
-333 VRLVPGLVP
+333 VRLVPGLEP
-342 QDVLDKIRQQLD
+342 YDVLDKIRKQLD
-354 KNGYPAVEL
+354 KNGYDKVEL

-381 LNLIELAKDYYQEG
+381 LNVIELAKDFYPEG
-395 VSVLPTSAGTGP
+395 ISVLPTSAGTGP
-407 MHTVYEA
+407 MHTVFEA

-442 YYTHIELIQDLIG
+442 YYTHIELIKELIR
-455 SYRQAN
+455 SYEQ

>member
-6 ETEQIKKF
+6 ESEQIKKF

-29 LISKKSIFAQQVGL
+29 LISKKSIFAQQIGL
-43 QEVANY
+43 KEVATY

-72 LAEFLSSNPAAKTII
+72 LAEFQSDNPEAKTII
-87 FYNHYDTVPAD
+87 FYHHYDTVPAD
-98 DDQPWTNDPFTLSVH
+98 NDQPWTNDPFTLSVH

-127 HITARLT
+127 HITARLI
-134 AVRKYIREHGD
+134 AVRKYIRENGS

-166 KYLAKHRKRLRGA
+166 KYLAKHKKHLWGA

-186 GSRNN
+186 GTRNN

-204 VTFDMTVKSA
+204 VTFDMSVRSA
-214 DVDIHSSFGGVINS
+214 EVDIHSSYGGVINS
-228 APWYLLNAL
+228 ASWYLMDAI
-237 SSLRSP
+237 SSLRSA
-243 DGRILVEGIHEQV
+243 DGRILVEGIYEQV

-266 IEEYA
+266 IAQYA
-271 LRTPEEL
+271 LKTPEEL
-278 SQVYGLKLPV
+278 KEIYGLQLPV
-288 LLDGRKEFL
+288 LKEDRQEFL

-303 PSLNIEGFGSGY
+303 PAINIEGFGSGY

-321 TILPSDAQAKME
+321 TILPAYASAKME
-333 VRLVPGLVP
+333 VRLVPGLEP
-342 QDVLDKIRQQLD
+342 HDVLDKIRKQLD
-354 KNGYPAVEL
+354 KNGYDKVEL

-381 LNLIELAKDYYQEG
+381 LNVIELAKDFYPEG
-395 VSVLPTSAGTGP
+395 ISVLPTSAGTGP
-407 MHTVYEA
+407 MHTVFEA

-442 YYTHIELIQDLIG
+442 YYTHIELIKELIR
-455 SYRQAN
+455 SYEQ

>member
-6 ETEQIKKF
+6 ESEQIKKF

-29 LISKKSIFAQQVGL
+29 LISKKSIFAQQIGL
-43 QEVANY
+43 KEVATY

-72 LAEFLSSNPAAKTII
+72 LAEFQSDNPEAKTII
-87 FYNHYDTVPAD
+87 FYHHYDTVPAD
-98 DDQPWTNDPFTLSVH
+98 NDQPWTNDPFTLSVH
-113 YGVMYGR
+113 YGIMYGR

-134 AVRKYIREHGD
+134 AVRKYIREHGS

-166 KYLAKHRKRLRGA
+166 KYLAKHKKQLRGA

-186 GSRNN
+186 GTRNN

-204 VTFDMTVKSA
+204 VTFDMSVRSA
-214 DVDIHSSFGGVINS
+214 EVDIHSSYGGVINS
-228 APWYLLNAL
+228 ASWYLMDAI
-237 SSLRSP
+237 SSLRSA
-243 DGRILVEGIHEQV
+243 DGRILVEGIYEQV
-256 QEPNERELAL
+256 EEPNERELAL
-266 IEEYA
+266 IAQYA
-271 LRTPEEL
+271 LKTPEEL
-278 SQVYGLKLPV
+278 KEIYGLQLPV
-288 LLDGRKEFL
+288 LKEERQEFL

-303 PSLNIEGFGSGY
+303 PAINIEGFGSGY

-321 TILPSDAQAKME
+321 TILPAYASAKME
-333 VRLVPGLVP
+333 VRLVPGIEP
-342 QDVLDKIRQQLD
+342 HDVLDKIRKQLD
-354 KNGYPAVEL
+354 KNGYDKVEL

-381 LNLIELAKDYYQEG
+381 LNVIELAKDFYPEG
-395 VSVLPTSAGTGP
+395 ISVLPTSAGTGP
-407 MHTVYEA
+407 MHTVFEA

-442 YYTHIELIQDLIG
+442 YYTHIELIKELIR
-455 SYRQAN
+455 SYEQ

>member
-6 ETEQIKKF
+6 ESEQIKKF

-29 LISKKSIFAQQVGL
+29 LISKKSIFAQQIGL
-43 QEVANY
+43 KEVATY

-61 MIDDSYTAPFV
+61 TIDDSYTAPFV
-72 LAEFLSSNPAAKTII
+72 LAEFQSDNPEAKTII

-98 DDQPWTNDPFTLSVH
+98 NDQPWTNDPFTLSVH

-134 AVRKYIREHGD
+134 AVRKYIREQGS

-166 KYLAKHRKRLRGA
+166 KYLAKYKKRLRGA

-186 GSRNN
+186 GTRNN

-204 VTFDMTVKSA
+204 VTFDMSVRSA
-214 DVDIHSSFGGVINS
+214 EVDIHSSYGGVINS
-228 APWYLLNAL
+228 ASWYLMNAI
-237 SSLRSP
+237 SSLRSA
-243 DGRILVEGIHEQV
+243 DGRILVEGIYEQV

-266 IEEYA
+266 IAQYA
-271 LRTPEEL
+271 LKTPEEL
-278 SQVYGLKLPV
+278 KEIYGLQLPV
-288 LLDGRKEFL
+288 LKEERQEFL

-303 PSLNIEGFGSGY
+303 PAINIEGFGSGY

-321 TILPSDAQAKME
+321 TILPAHASAKME
-333 VRLVPGLVP
+333 VRLVPGLEP
-342 QDVLDKIRQQLD
+342 RDVLDKIRKQLD
-354 KNGYPAVEL
+354 KNGYDKVEL

-381 LNLIELAKDYYQEG
+381 LNVIELAKDFYPEG
-395 VSVLPTSAGTGP
+395 ISVLPTSAGTGP
-407 MHTVYEA
+407 MHTVFEA

-442 YYTHIELIQDLIG
+442 YYTHIELIKELIR
-455 SYRQAN
+455 SYEQ

>member
-6 ETEQIKKF
+6 ESEQIKKF

-29 LISKKSIFAQQVGL
+29 LISKKSIFAQQIGL
-43 QEVANY
+43 KEVATY

-72 LAEFLSSNPAAKTII
+72 LAEFQSDNPEAKTII
-87 FYNHYDTVPAD
+87 FYHHYDTVPAD
-98 DDQPWTNDPFTLSVH
+98 NDQPWTNDPFTLSVH

-134 AVRKYIREHGD
+134 AVRKYIREHGS

-166 KYLAKHRKRLRGA
+166 KYLAKHKKHLRGA

-186 GSRNN
+186 GTRNN

-204 VTFDMTVKSA
+204 VTFDMSVRSA
-214 DVDIHSSFGGVINS
+214 EVDIHSSYGGVINS
-228 APWYLLNAL
+228 ASWYLMDAI
-237 SSLRSP
+237 SSLRSV
-243 DGRILVEGIHEQV
+243 DGRILVEGIYEQV

-266 IEEYA
+266 IAQYA
-271 LRTPEEL
+271 LKTPEEL
-278 SQVYGLKLPV
+278 KEIYGLQLPV
-288 LLDGRKEFL
+288 LKEDRQEFL

-303 PSLNIEGFGSGY
+303 PAINIEGFGSGY

-321 TILPSDAQAKME
+321 TILPAYASAKME
-333 VRLVPGLVP
+333 VRLVPGLEP
-342 QDVLDKIRQQLD
+342 HDVLDKIRKQLD
-354 KNGYPAVEL
+354 KNGYDKVEL

-381 LNLIELAKDYYQEG
+381 LNVIELAKDFYPEG
-395 VSVLPTSAGTGP
+395 ISVLPTSAGTGP
-407 MHTVYEA
+407 MHTVFEA

-430 DHGGDENVKIAD
+430 DHGCDDYVKIAD
-442 YYTHIELIQDLIG
+442 YYTHIELIKELIR
-455 SYRQAN
+455 SYEQ

>member
-6 ETEQIKKF
+6 ESEQIKKF

-29 LISKKSIFAQQVGL
+29 LISKKSIFAQQIGL
-43 QEVANY
+43 KEVATY

-72 LAEFLSSNPAAKTII
+72 LAEFQSDNPEAKTII
-87 FYNHYDTVPAD
+87 FYHHYDTVPAD
-98 DDQPWTNDPFTLSVH
+98 NDQPWTNDPFTLSVH

-134 AVRKYIREHGD
+134 AVRKYIREHGS

-166 KYLAKHRKRLRGA
+166 KYLAKHKKHLWGA

-186 GSRNN
+186 GTRNN

-204 VTFDMTVKSA
+204 VTFDMSVRSA
-214 DVDIHSSFGGVINS
+214 EVDIHSSYGGVINS
-228 APWYLLNAL
+228 ASWYLMDAI
-237 SSLRSP
+237 SSLRSA
-243 DGRILVEGIHEQV
+243 DGRILVEGIYEQV
-256 QEPNERELAL
+256 QEPNEREIAL
-266 IEEYA
+266 IAQYA
-271 LRTPEEL
+271 LKTPEEL
-278 SQVYGLKLPV
+278 KEIYGLQLPV
-288 LLDGRKEFL
+288 LKEERQEFL

-303 PSLNIEGFGSGY
+303 PAINIEGFGSGY

-321 TILPSDAQAKME
+321 TILPAYASAKME
-333 VRLVPGLVP
+333 VRLVPGLEP
-342 QDVLDKIRQQLD
+342 HDVLDKIRKQLD
-354 KNGYPAVEL
+354 KNGYDKVEL

-381 LNLIELAKDYYQEG
+381 LNVIELAKDFYPEG
-395 VSVLPTSAGTGP
+395 ISVLPTSAGTGP
-407 MHTVYEA
+407 MHTVFEA

-442 YYTHIELIQDLIG
+442 YYTHIELIKELIR
-455 SYRQAN
+455 SYEQ

>member
-1 MPFST
+1 
-6 ETEQIKKF
+6 
-14 ENDEVAQH
+14 
-22 YFEVLRT
+22 
-29 LISKKSIFAQQVGL
+29 
-43 QEVANY
+43 
-49 LGEIFTAAGAKV
+49 

-72 LAEFLSSNPAAKTII
+72 LAEFQSDNPEAKTII
-87 FYNHYDTVPAD
+87 FYHHYDTVPAD
-98 DDQPWTNDPFTLSVH
+98 NDQPWTNDPFTLSVH

-134 AVRKYIREHGD
+134 AVRKYIREHGS

-166 KYLAKHRKRLRGA
+166 KYLAKHKKHLRGA

-186 GSRNN
+186 GTRNN

-204 VTFDMTVKSA
+204 VTFDMSVRSA
-214 DVDIHSSFGGVINS
+214 EVDIHSSYGGVINS
-228 APWYLLNAL
+228 ASWYLMDAI
-237 SSLRSP
+237 SSLRSV
-243 DGRILVEGIHEQV
+243 DGRILVEGIYEQV

-266 IEEYA
+266 IAQYA
-271 LRTPEEL
+271 LKTPEEL
-278 SQVYGLKLPV
+278 KEIYGLQLPV
-288 LLDGRKEFL
+288 LKEDRQEFL

-303 PSLNIEGFGSGY
+303 PAINIEGFGSGY

-321 TILPSDAQAKME
+321 TILPAYASAKME
-333 VRLVPGLVP
+333 VRLVPGLEP
-342 QDVLDKIRQQLD
+342 HDVLDKIRKQLD
-354 KNGYPAVEL
+354 KNGYDKVEL

-381 LNLIELAKDYYQEG
+381 LNVIELAKDFYPEG
-395 VSVLPTSAGTGP
+395 ISVLPTSAGTGP
-407 MHTVYEA
+407 MHTVFEA

-442 YYTHIELIQDLIG
+442 YYTHIELIKELIR
-455 SYRQAN
+455 SYEQ

>member
-61 MIDDSYTAPFV
+61 MIDDSYTAPFI

-228 APWYLLNAL
+228 ASWYLLNAL

-243 DGRILVEGIHEQV
+243 DGRILVEGIHEQI

-288 LLDGRKEFL
+288 LLGERKEFL

-333 VRLVPGLVP
+333 VRLVPGLEP
-342 QDVLDKIRQQLD
+342 EDVLDKIRQQLD

-371 YRSDMSAPSI
+371 YRSDMSVPSI
-381 LNLIELAKDYYQEG
+381 LNLIELAKDFYQEG
-395 VSVLPTSAGTGP
+395 ISVLPTSAGTGP

-455 SYRQAN
+455 SYRRAD

>member
-61 MIDDSYTAPFV
+61 MIDDSYTAPFI

-228 APWYLLNAL
+228 ASWYLLNAL

-243 DGRILVEGIHEQV
+243 DGRILAEGIYEQV
-256 QEPNERELAL
+256 QEPNERELTL

-278 SQVYGLKLPV
+278 SQVYGLKLPA
-288 LLDGRKEFL
+288 LLDERKEFL

-333 VRLVPGLVP
+333 VRLVPGLEP
-342 QDVLDKIRQQLD
+342 EDVLDKIGQQLD
-354 KNGYPAVEL
+354 KNGYPAVKL

-381 LNLIELAKDYYQEG
+381 LNLIDLAKGYYQEG
-395 VSVLPTSAGTGP
+395 ISVLPTSAGTGP

-455 SYRQAN
+455 SYSRAD

>member
-29 LISKKSIFAQQVGL
+29 LISKKSIFAQQIGL

-113 YGVMYGR
+113 YGIMYGR

-191 LGQLEISGGNKGI
+191 LGQLEMSGGNKGI

-228 APWYLLNAL
+228 ASWYLLNAL

-243 DGRILVEGIHEQV
+243 DGRILVEGIYEQV

-288 LLDGRKEFL
+288 LLDERKEFL

-321 TILPSDAQAKME
+321 TILPSEAQAKME
-333 VRLVPGLVP
+333 VRLVPGLEP
-342 QDVLDKIRQQLD
+342 EDVLAKIRQQLD
-354 KNGYPAVEL
+354 KNGYPEVEL

-455 SYRQAN
+455 SYRQAD

>member
-6 ETEQIKKF
+6 ESEQIKKF

-29 LISKKSIFAQQVGL
+29 LTSKKSIFAQQIGL
-43 QEVANY
+43 KEVATY

-61 MIDDSYTAPFV
+61 IIDDSYTAPFV
-72 LAEFLSSNPAAKTII
+72 LAEFQSDNPEAKTII

-98 DDQPWTNDPFTLSVH
+98 NDQPWTNDPFTLSVH

-134 AVRKYIREHGD
+134 AVRKYIREQGS

-166 KYLAKHRKRLRGA
+166 KYLAKHKKHLRGA

-186 GSRNN
+186 GTRNN

-204 VTFDMTVKSA
+204 VTFDMSVRSA
-214 DVDIHSSFGGVINS
+214 EVDIHSSYGGIVNS
-228 APWYLLNAL
+228 ASWYLMDAI
-237 SSLRSP
+237 SSLRSA
-243 DGRILVEGIHEQV
+243 DGRILVEGIYEQV

-266 IEEYA
+266 IAQYA
-271 LRTPEEL
+271 LKTPEEL
-278 SQVYGLKLPV
+278 KEIYGLQLPV
-288 LLDGRKEFL
+288 LKEERQEFL

-303 PSLNIEGFGSGY
+303 PAINIEGFGSGY

-321 TILPSDAQAKME
+321 TILPAYASAKME
-333 VRLVPGLVP
+333 VRLVPGLEP
-342 QDVLDKIRQQLD
+342 HDVLDKIRKQLD
-354 KNGYPAVEL
+354 KNGYDKVEL

-381 LNLIELAKDYYQEG
+381 LNVIELAKDFYPEG
-395 VSVLPTSAGTGP
+395 ISVLPTSAGTGP
-407 MHTVYEA
+407 MHTVFEA

-442 YYTHIELIQDLIG
+442 YYTHIELIKELIR
-455 SYRQAN
+455 SYEQ

>member
-6 ETEQIKKF
+6 ESEQIKKF

-29 LISKKSIFAQQVGL
+29 LISKKSIFAQQIGL
-43 QEVANY
+43 KEVATY

-72 LAEFLSSNPAAKTII
+72 LAEFQSDNPEAKTII
-87 FYNHYDTVPAD
+87 FYHHYDTVPAD
-98 DDQPWTNDPFTLSVH
+98 NDQPWTNDPFTLSVH

-134 AVRKYIREHGD
+134 AVRKYIRENGS

-166 KYLAKHRKRLRGA
+166 KYLAKHKKHLRGA

-186 GSRNN
+186 GTRNN

-204 VTFDMTVKSA
+204 VTFDMSVRSA
-214 DVDIHSSFGGVINS
+214 EVDIHSSYGGVINS
-228 APWYLLNAL
+228 ASWYLMDAI
-237 SSLRSP
+237 SSLRST
-243 DGRILVEGIHEQV
+243 DGRILVEGIYEQV

-266 IEEYA
+266 IAQYA
-271 LRTPEEL
+271 LKTPEEL
-278 SQVYGLKLPV
+278 KEIYGLQLPV
-288 LLDGRKEFL
+288 LKEDRQEFL

-303 PSLNIEGFGSGY
+303 PAINIEGFGSGY

-321 TILPSDAQAKME
+321 TILPAYASAKME
-333 VRLVPGLVP
+333 VRLVPGLEP
-342 QDVLDKIRQQLD
+342 HDVLDKIRKQLN
-354 KNGYPAVEL
+354 KNGYDKVEL

-381 LNLIELAKDYYQEG
+381 LNVIELAKDFYPEG
-395 VSVLPTSAGTGP
+395 ISVLPTSAGTGP
-407 MHTVYEA
+407 MHTVFEA

-442 YYTHIELIQDLIG
+442 YYTHIELIKELIR
-455 SYRQAN
+455 SYEQ